1 VLQSRGKPKKDPTRL
16 SKAVSRALRVGHGAY
31 FSGNFE
37 GTDCLRVFFFR
48 FTNPRAKPD
57 GVLRPRPR
65 LFAPICLSRRPI
77 IRQSRASW
85 FFLSL
90 IRRFGTGGFD
100 ARACPP
106 PRAAPGKDAHGPSE
120 PDVAPSGGLPKREG
134 NRVGHRASLAGEE
147 GVGIYNDFLLDWR
160 SLTRRSVRS
169 GECG

>member
-57 GVLRPRPR
+57 GAPSTSTAFRAN
-65 LFAPICLSRRPI
+65 LFVTSANHQAVA
-77 IRQSRASW
+77 RQLV
-85 FFLSL
+85 FLSL

-147 GVGIYNDFLLDWR
+147 GVGIYNDSLLDWR

>member
-1 VLQSRGKPKKDPTRL
+1 VLQL
-16 SKAVSRALRVGHGAY
+16 FSRAENQKKTRPAFKSGFAPLRVGHGAY
-31 FSGNFE
+31 FSSNFE

-48 FTNPRAKPD
+48 FTNPRAEPD
-57 GVLRPRPR
+57 GALRPRLR
-65 LFAPICLSRRPI
+65 LFAPICMSRRP

-85 FFLSL
+85 FLSL
-90 IRRFGTGGFD
+90 LRRFGTGGFD

-106 PRAAPGKDAHGPSE
+106 PRAAPGKDAHGLSE

-147 GVGIYNDFLLDWR
+147 GVGIYNDSKNWR
-160 SLTRRSVRS
+160 SLTRRSVRP